1 MYQSSQIISLSITPL
16 LRERLNDQFKLGA
29 RNQAFL
35 IEYVGGMETV
45 KSLQMEPQIN
55 NRYGD
60 YLSSYLA
67 ANFKTQR
74 LSNSYNVSAN
84 TLEQIQTLAVLTV
97 GAWLV
102 MTTDSFTIGMLV
114 AFQMF
119 ASRLSQPVLRMVG
132 LWQEFQ
138 QANIAVKRL
147 GDVMDAPT
155 EPYSISHSRA
165 PGGEV

>member
-1 MYQSSQIISLSITPL
+1 M

-84 TLEQIQTLAVLTV
+84 TLEQIHAFGVGVKLKLKSNLTQRK
-97 GAWLV
+97 LFNL
-102 MTTDSFTIGMLV
+102 T
-114 AFQMF
+114 
-119 ASRLSQPVLRMVG
+119 
-132 LWQEFQ
+132 
-138 QANIAVKRL
+138 
-147 GDVMDAPT
+147 PT
-155 EPYSISHSRA
+155 PSSPI
-165 PGGEV
+165 